1 MVTLDVR
8 LNVLRCRA
16 DILDTHMLHAL
27 STEAVWF
34 IREIAGSGWRGGGRG
49 GIHGMKT
56 QVQLLVTEL

>member
-34 IREIAGSGWRGGGRG
+34 IREIAGSGWGGGEG
-49 GIHGMKT
+49 GNSWNENPGPASCY
-56 QVQLLVTEL
+56 